1 MLTQQITEEVVFKIL
16 KKYIDEEI
24 KAEDIDEYVFIS
36 GKFEQEAF
44 KEAVKKY
51 GVLQCDYDSRL
62 LLCQEDENGDIV
74 VTEYDEDEE
83 NEDLDGRDNYQIK
96 WYRLYYDMWDE
107 RYYVEFS
114 DY

>member
-16 KKYIDEEI
+16 KKYIDKEI

-51 GVLQCDYDSRL
+51 GVLQCEYDSL
-62 LLCQEDENGDIV
+62 LVLCQENENGEII
-74 VTEYDEDEE
+74 VTEFDECAD
-83 NEDLDGRDNYQIK
+83 NEDLDGRDDYIIK
-96 WYRLYYDMWDE
+96 WYRLYNDTLDG

>member
-1 MLTQQITEEVVFKIL
+1 MLTIEMIVKIL
-16 KKYIDEEI
+16 KKYIDKEI
-24 KAEDIDEYVFIS
+24 KEADIDEYVFIS

-62 LLCQEDENGDIV
+62 LLCQEDENGDTV
-74 VTEYDEDEE
+74 VTEFDECA
-83 NEDLDGRDNYQIK
+83 DLDGRDDYIIK
-96 WYRLYYDMWDE
+96 WYRLYCEWDG